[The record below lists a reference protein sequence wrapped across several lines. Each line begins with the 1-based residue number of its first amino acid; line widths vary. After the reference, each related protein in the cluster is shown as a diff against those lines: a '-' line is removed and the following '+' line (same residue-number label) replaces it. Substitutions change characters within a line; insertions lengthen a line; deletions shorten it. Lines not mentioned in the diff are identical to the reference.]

1 MGEMPSFGTVDVRDS
16 RVQRCRHEETRTPDL
31 YRVKVIDLCTAR
43 AGSLAQFQ
51 LSRMLFLFVQ
61 KNLMIEHLSGVKFI
75 RYLSRGDSHCVTAA
89 RTQHFSTY
97 PSDDHV
103 SAMNF
108 KQRGGG
114 VGDP

>member
-1 MGEMPSFGTVDVRDS
+1 MRNTELRKCRWRRHIFSGAGT
-16 RVQRCRHEETRTPDL
+16 EETRTLDL

-89 RTQHFSTY
+89 RTALLDI
-97 PSDDHV
+97 PL
-103 SAMNF
+103 
-108 KQRGGG
+108 G
-114 VGDP
+114 